1 MLKTTPTTINKE
13 ALDLARRMA
22 LMAQFREAGIENH
35 LERMRGYCY
44 VIAHGLG
51 LSTPEVELIASASQ
65 LHDVG
70 YVGVPDAVLAK
81 SGQLTAYEFEQIKR
95 HPTIGA
101 ELLSGSPSPVLQ
113 VGELIA
119 LTHHERWDGSGY
131 PRALQGK
138 DIPLGG
144 RICAVADVFDAL
156 TTRRSYKEEIPVQEA
171 LQLLVDASGQLFDPQ
186 LVKIFHDSFS
196 EILRVRQL
204 NI

>member
-1 MLKTTPTTINKE
+1 MLKTTATLINKE
-13 ALDLARRMA
+13 SLDLVRRMA
-22 LMAQFREAGIENH
+22 MMAQYRESGIENH

-51 LSTPEVELIASASQ
+51 LSTPEVELIANASQ

-81 SGQLTAYEFEQIKR
+81 SGQLTAYEWEQVKR
-95 HPTIGA
+95 HPAIGA
-101 ELLSGSPSPVLQ
+101 EMLSGSPSPVLQ
-113 VGELIA
+113 AGELIA

-131 PRALQGK
+131 PKALQGEE
-138 DIPLGG
+138 IPLGG

-156 TTRRSYKEEIPVQEA
+156 TTKRTYKEEVPVQEA
-171 LQLLVDASGQLFDPQ
+171 LQLLVDTSGQLFDPQ
-186 LVKIFHDSFS
+186 VVKVFREGFD